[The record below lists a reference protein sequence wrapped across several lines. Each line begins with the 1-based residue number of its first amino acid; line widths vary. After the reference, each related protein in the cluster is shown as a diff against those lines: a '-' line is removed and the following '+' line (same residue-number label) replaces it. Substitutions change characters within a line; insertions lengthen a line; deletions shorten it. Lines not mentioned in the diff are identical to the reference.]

1 MIIMVK
7 NNPYIWIYVT
17 LRSEN
22 FEFLKKFISFLF
34 FNLSREATAHKTV
47 SKGKMTKMVS
57 MLQYLGSW
65 RPLLRCER
73 WINSPR
79 CELVEKVT
87 PVWSHIAMSKRSM
100 CLIIAKLCN
109 QWPEKPLCPY
119 NSAHIDWWYKVA
131 ILFTVCQSY
140 RFLQLY

>member
-1 MIIMVK
+1 MVK

-17 LRSEN
+17 LCSEN
-22 FEFLKKFISFLF
+22 FESLKKCISLLF
-34 FNLSREATAHKTV
+34 FILSREATANKSV
-47 SKGKMTKMVS
+47 SRGKMTKMVS
-57 MLQYLGSW
+57 MFQNLGSW

-79 CELVEKVT
+79 CHLVEKVT

-119 NSAHIDWWYKVA
+119 SSAHIDWWYSVDIVYCMSKPHIFA
-131 ILFTVCQSY
+131 TL
-140 RFLQLY
+140 LGW